1 MVNGIEKIE
10 SSKDTP
16 EPVGFVC
23 TQAFIKRKRD
33 KVKLD
38 NTEVGKGD
46 IRVEKI
52 ADVFSSPSILKSRK
66 DN

>member
-1 MVNGIEKIE
+1 MALSFENTFSETDFMPSIDEMK
-10 SSKDTP
+10 KY
-16 EPVGFVC
+16 
-23 TQAFIKRKRD
+23 KL
-33 KVKLD
+33 KLD
-38 NTEVGKGD
+38 NTEIGKGD